1 VPFEQMPQSV
11 DPDVGYVANW
21 NNKPATGWIDEFL
34 EPASS
39 RSAARQPDPGDPRAA
54 REAAAAD
61 AGGAAGHGVPPG
73 QPRPAGPGVQGLL
86 TAVSARTP
94 TQTAALDLLRA
105 WDGTTYGP
113 RAGTSEGAYTDG
125 TVTDGP
131 AKTLWMRYMDELR
144 DEVLASLPREVVVQ
158 SDFVASHVYDASPA
172 DNLVLRVLNPRA
184 SSLTPSRDYL
194 AGRTPG
200 AAMLAALD
208 RSIAALTAQYGADP
222 ASWRMPHER
231 RPIRSLTGVIGPSL
245 TMPYMDRGS
254 WVHTVAFTKPAA
266 SRPTRPAPSAR
277 PTDAALPATGPSALR
292 PRWRSRCSARRC

>member
-1 VPFEQMPQSV
+1 
-11 DPDVGYVANW
+11 
-21 NNKPATGWIDEFL
+21 
-34 EPASS
+34 
-39 RSAARQPDPGDPRAA
+39 
-54 REAAAAD
+54 
-61 AGGAAGHGVPPG
+61 
-73 QPRPAGPGVQGLL
+73 
-86 TAVSARTP
+86 
-94 TQTAALDLLRA
+94 
-105 WDGTTYGP
+105 
-113 RAGTSEGAYTDG
+113 
-125 TVTDGP
+125 
-131 AKTLWMRYMDELR
+131 MRYMDELR

-266 SRPTRPAPSAR
+266 SPSDEAR
-277 PTDAALPATGPSALR
+277 PVRPPHRRRPPGDRPLR
-292 PRWRSRCSARRC
+292 APGRAGGRAARRGAVEAQEGSAVTVIA